1 MSYTDYKDLPRRTA
15 ADKALR
21 DKAFDIAK
29 IPRYDGYQRDLASMV
44 YTFFDKKTASLADK
58 SAAGCAVKNEIMQ
71 NKELAEEL
79 HKPIIGKFE
88 KRKVHSS
95 LTDNSWGPDLAD
107 IQLLSKFNKE
117 IRYCC
122 VLMIFMINI

>member
-1 MSYTDYKDLPRRTA
+1 MQIIKIYQEDLTA

-29 IPRYDGYQRDLASMV
+29 IPRYDGYQRGLASMV

-88 KRKVHSS
+88 KR
-95 LTDNSWGPDLAD
+95 
-107 IQLLSKFNKE
+107 
-117 IRYCC
+117 
-122 VLMIFMINI
+122 